1 MVPQVEHLSHV
12 LKAIRKIKRLFIDVT
27 DEQHLI
33 EKICDSLVEM
43 PGYNHAWI
51 ALLHAKGGIR
61 FATSGM
67 NEPVMPTG
75 NRPEKEGI
83 GRSQCVTKAIEHDRV
98 VVVEDPVAH
107 CSNCPLSSMHG
118 GGGAMGVRLSHG
130 NSVYGLMCVSVAE
143 GLLNRD
149 DEQMQF
155 QEIADDIGYKL
166 NNLRLAKERDA
177 ARRSLRKSGKRFM
190 DLVESS
196 LTCISIIK
204 NHRVIYQ
211 NASETGLFGP
221 ISNAFVPP
229 DFLSVHPD
237 DRPRV
242 KMFYQKLLTGTEEN
256 RDMDYRFYPQD
267 APDVTQNMR
276 WVYCRATEIDY
287 DNSKAIL
294 VNLMD
299 ATEAKEV
306 EHLIRIEEKM
316 SSLGRVAAGIAHEIR
331 NPLSGIYIYLN
342 NLKKIYQTDPQSDK
356 VYDILAKMQAA
367 SGKIESIIKRV
378 MDFSKPSHPRFVL
391 ASLDQYIEEAI
402 QLSSVALRKSN
413 IVLEV
418 DLADDLPSLHT
429 DPQMIEEVILNLITN
444 AMEAMKDME
453 VNKQIR
459 ISSEKTD
466 KAIALCVADSG
477 PGISPEL
484 HDKIFDPFYT
494 TKTNSSGIGLSICH
508 RIISDHGGTLNVGK
522 SALGGAEFIIELP
535 LTSIGKKIL

>member
-1 MVPQVEHLSHV
+1 MVPQVEHFNRV
-12 LKAIRKIKRLFIDVT
+12 LRTIRKINRLFINVA
-27 DEQHLI
+27 DEQHLLQ
-33 EKICDSLVEM
+33 KICDFLVEM
-43 PGYNHAWI
+43 PGYDSAWI
-51 ALLHAKGGIR
+51 ELLPTDNSIR
-61 FATSGM
+61 FAVSGLHKRIL
-67 NEPVMPTG
+67 PIS
-75 NRPEKEGI
+75 NRLEKGVLSR
-83 GRSQCVTKAIEHDRV
+83 GQCAAKALEHDTV
-98 VVVEDPVAH
+98 IVVEDPATD
-107 CSNCPLSSMHG
+107 CAACPLRPMHG
-118 GGGAMGVRLSHG
+118 GRGAMGVRLSHG
-130 NSVYGLMCVSVAE
+130 NSVYGVMCVSVE
-143 GLLNRD
+143 ERLLRNV
-149 DEQMQF
+149 DEQVLF
-155 QEIADDIGYKL
+155 KEIADDIGYGLNKL
-166 NNLRLAKERDA
+166 TLEKERDT

-204 NHRVIYQ
+204 HHQVIYQ

-221 ISNAFVPP
+221 ITNAFVPP

-237 DRPRV
+237 DRPKV
-242 KMFYQKLLTGTEEN
+242 KSFYQKLLTGAKEN

-267 APDVTQNMR
+267 TPDVTQNMR

-342 NLKKIYQTDPQSDK
+342 NLKKIYQTDPQSEK
-356 VYDILAKMQAA
+356 VYDILGKMQAA

-391 ASLDQYIEEAI
+391 ASLDQFIEEAI

-418 DLADDLPSLHT
+418 DMDDDLPSLHT

-466 KAIALCVADSG
+466 NAIAIRISDSG